1 MEKKLKQAARYEMMI
16 SKEDHS
22 LSCDQNEKITSFCKS
37 KNSFLKTHIIGI
49 THTHTHTHTHLTALF
64 LGLPG

>member
-1 MEKKLKQAARYEMMI
+1 VKEKEKIKKNTEKKLKQAARYEMMI

-49 THTHTHTHTHLTALF
+49 TNMQTLSL
-64 LGLPG
+64 